1 MLAESRQA
9 NKHLESSRSRFPVA
23 PSLKYAARPHAV
35 PEDHDL
41 THDSGDLSALFEPR
55 SVAVVGASRRPGS
68 IGGAVLRNLLRGG
81 FEGPVYPVNREA
93 PFVQSIRAYPDLA
106 SLPERP
112 DLVVVAVPAPHV
124 LPVLRDAVARG
135 VPGAVVLSAGF
146 GEVAAGR
153 ALEAELAALVRASGL
168 RLLGPNCLGLQNPDP
183 RFRVDATFATTFG
196 PDGHIGFASQSGALG
211 LAALDY
217 AEALGIGFSVF
228 ASLGNKTDVSGNDI
242 LEHLGHDGRT
252 RVILLYLESLG
263 NPVHLREIAARI
275 GRQKPIAL
283 VKSGRSIAGSRAA
296 GSHTGAIT
304 GPDAAVSALC
314 RQAGILRAETLEEL
328 FDVAMVL
335 ANQPLPSGRRVAV
348 VTNAGGPGILAA
360 DALESAGLVLP
371 RLAPETDAALR
382 ALLPAAASTANP
394 IDILADSSAEI
405 FGKALRLALADPGI
419 DAALAIFVPPIT
431 TQAPQVASAIVE
443 AGATSGKPLLSCF
456 MGSHGVPESL
466 KSLHLGHVPS
476 FRFPE
481 GAARALALV
490 AGYADWR
497 RAPIDAPMAVPD
509 APAAAVG
516 SLARARARLGPT
528 GGWLRADEIAAFC
541 DGWELPIARQSVCG
555 SDADEAAAAAAA
567 LGVPVALKVEA
578 EGLVHKS
585 QAGGLALGLGS
596 EDAVRGAAVRLARL
610 RPDRFVV
617 QRQISGGE
625 EWLVGAI
632 RDPDYG
638 PLVTVGAGGT
648 RTEIW
653 HDVEQRLAPLAQ
665 TDLDALVDRPRFAR
679 TLQPRPGRPGGDRA
693 ALRRFVQL
701 VSFAAAAHTEIAEIE
716 ANPLLVQVE
725 GGGAVAVD
733 VRIRLG
739 EVTPPGR

>member
-1 MLAESRQA
+1 MVPESLLA
-9 NKHLESSRSRFPVA
+9 NKHC
-23 PSLKYAARPHAV
+23 ARPAPPAV
-35 PEDHDL
+35 RYAGARLPV
-41 THDSGDLSALFEPR
+41 TRAPGDLAALFEPR

-93 PFVQSIRAYPDLA
+93 PFVQSIRAYPDLGA
-106 SLPERP
+106 LPERP
-112 DLVVVAVPAPHV
+112 DLVVVAVPAPQV

-146 GEVAAGR
+146 GEIAAGR
-153 ALEAELAALVRASGL
+153 ALEAELSALVRGSGL

-183 RFRVDATFATTFG
+183 RFRLDATFATTFG

-217 AEALGIGFSVF
+217 AEALGIGFSIF

-242 LEHLGHDGRT
+242 LEHLGRDART
-252 RVILLYLESLG
+252 RVVLLYLESLG

-283 VKSGRSIAGSRAA
+283 VKSGRSAAGSRAA

-314 RQAGILRAETLEEL
+314 RQSGILRAETLEEL

-335 ANQPLPSGRRVAV
+335 ANQPLPGGRRVAV

-360 DALESAGLVLP
+360 DALETAGLVLP

-382 ALLPAAASTANP
+382 AILPAAASTANP
-394 IDILADSSAEI
+394 VDILADSSAEV
-405 FGKALRLALADPGI
+405 FGKALRLTLADPGI

-431 TQAPQVASAIVE
+431 TQAPQVAAAIVT
-443 AGATSGKPLLSCF
+443 ASATTGKPLLSCF

-466 KSLHLGHVPS
+466 RSLHAGHVPS

-490 AGYADWR
+490 TAYAEWR
-497 RAPIDAPMAVPD
+497 RAPPD
-509 APAAAVG
+509 APLAVPAPPPEAEAA
-516 SLARARARLGPT
+516 LARARARLGGG
-528 GGWLRADEIAAFC
+528 GGWLAAEEVAAFC
-541 DGWELPIARQSVCG
+541 GAWELPIAKQAVCAP
-555 SDADEAAAAAAA
+555 DADLAAAAAAS
-567 LGVPVALKVEA
+567 LGFPVALKVEA
-578 EGLVHKS
+578 QGLLHKS
-585 QAGGLALGLGS
+585 QAGGLALGLAS
-596 EDAVRGAAVRLARL
+596 EDAVRGAAFRLGRL
-610 RPDRFVV
+610 HPDRFLV
-617 QRQISGGE
+617 QKQVPGGE

-653 HDVEQRLAPLAQ
+653 HDVEQRLAPLST

-679 TLQPRPGRPGGDRA
+679 TLAPRAGRPPGDRD
-693 ALRRFVQL
+693 ALRRFAL
-701 VSFAAAAHTEIAEIE
+701 RLSFAAAAHPEIAELE
-716 ANPLLVQVE
+716 ANPLLVQSE
-725 GGGAVAVD
+725 GEGAVAVD

-739 EVTPPGR
+739 PVSGSPGR